1 MELETYVHTV
11 IISGATETC
20 QTSKK
25 SNLFFGIGNGE
36 TQMVTCY
43 FGDDGEAGVEIIEVD
58 LFFFE
63 VGAFECGID
72 GTGY

>member
-1 MELETYVHTV
+1 
-11 IISGATETC
+11 
-20 QTSKK
+20 
-25 SNLFFGIGNGE
+25 
-36 TQMVTCY
+36 MVTCY